1 MSSNMFACLG
11 DSDDEAP
18 KVVAK
23 KETKPT
29 KAAPAPTKAA
39 PAAAPAAK
47 DAKTAPAAAAAPKKK
62 EGDKPRTPKG

>member
-23 KETKPT
+23 KETK
-29 KAAPAPTKAA
+29 AAPTKAA

-47 DAKTAPAAAAAPKKK
+47 DTKTAPAAAAAPKKK